1 MIKVHTESG
10 SIYEFDMENLRM
22 RRIPKT
28 KAKKYQL
35 RQDKDWLQMLI
46 APEIEEGY
54 RIGITLQGLHD
65 PEEVTFRTTTRVTKI
80 EGDE

>member
-1 MIKVHTESG
+1 MLKVHTESG
-10 SIYEFDMENLRM
+10 SVYEFDMDNLKM
-22 RRIPKT
+22 RRVPKT

-46 APEIEEGY
+46 RPEIEVGF

-65 PEEVTFRTTTRVTKI
+65 PEEVTFRTTTPVTLI
-80 EGDE
+80 EGDD